1 MESSKNE
8 SSEVYIK
15 VRDLI
20 YVLLKNLGII
30 LIAGIVLG
38 GALFG
43 YRFAK
48 KTTTANVL
56 DTTVRISASETDKE
70 YQTRVGNVERA
81 RDIVD
86 AIGELNEQI
95 DNQRHYVSD
104 SVFMKI
110 DPENEYES
118 TTQILITLEDSST
131 SGLDMALV
139 SAYERDIRGGS
150 FLDEYS
156 EKIGTRPD
164 YVKELIIFTSDAP
177 EYSFISVNN
186 YAISMYI
193 RVYGPTYEF
202 TKDVMDLVI
211 AEVQGINAEL
221 SKSVAPHK
229 VTVLGT
235 QEVVKYDPQSR
246 DYQVNHTGKLETL
259 QKQIATYYDSLDSVA
274 DVLGVKR
281 NDIINYFEANER
293 VVVDGIPSDYAES
306 DVSTMSMIKSS
317 LKYAVLGFLA
327 GAFIVV
333 LFYILKYI
341 FGKKIIT
348 QAQFFSVFG
357 GIKKIG
363 VLKPSG
369 NRCKYTEFIEIKAED
384 DSRMS
389 ADNTKKLISANYG
402 NLTRDLG
409 KVLITGTADKKKM
422 DETVKA
428 LGLKGDYKPD
438 IFSDPDILTA
448 VPDYDGVVL
457 IEQRGVSTFK
467 NVSNEI
473 ELISNGG
480 TKIVGAVII

>member
-1 MESSKNE
+1 
-8 SSEVYIK
+8 
-15 VRDLI
+15 
-20 YVLLKNLGII
+20 
-30 LIAGIVLG
+30 
-38 GALFG
+38 
-43 YRFAK
+43 
-48 KTTTANVL
+48 
-56 DTTVRISASETDKE
+56 
-70 YQTRVGNVERA
+70 
-81 RDIVD
+81 
-86 AIGELNEQI
+86 
-95 DNQRHYVSD
+95 
-104 SVFMKI
+104 
-110 DPENEYES
+110 
-118 TTQILITLEDSST
+118 
-131 SGLDMALV
+131 
-139 SAYERDIRGGS
+139 
-150 FLDEYS
+150 
-156 EKIGTRPD
+156 
-164 YVKELIIFTSDAP
+164 
-177 EYSFISVNN
+177 
-186 YAISMYI
+186 
-193 RVYGPTYEF
+193 
-202 TKDVMDLVI
+202 
-211 AEVQGINAEL
+211 
-221 SKSVAPHK
+221 
-229 VTVLGT
+229 
-235 QEVVKYDPQSR
+235 
-246 DYQVNHTGKLETL
+246 
-259 QKQIATYYDSLDSVA
+259 
-274 DVLGVKR
+274 
-281 NDIINYFEANER
+281 
-293 VVVDGIPSDYAES
+293 
-306 DVSTMSMIKSS
+306 MSMIKSS

>member
-70 YQTRVGNVERA
+70 YQARVGNVERA

-193 RVYGPTYEF
+193 
-202 TKDVMDLVI
+202 
-211 AEVQGINAEL
+211 
-221 SKSVAPHK
+221 SVAPHK

-293 VVVDGIPSDYAES
+293 VVVDEIPSDYAES

-333 LFYILKYI
+333 LLYILKYI